1 MNGNNFDLNGKKL
14 TEDNGFSEV
23 NNDNKTMDNIQGGK
37 EKNTEVVVEKIQAD
51 EAQKETASNEAGSA
65 SASGVKETS
74 VNSAAWG
81 GTNTGAQ
88 GTDPRGAAQSRYS
101 SSYAPPYYVPNFT
114 VASTAAVQNGGNKK
128 SKTGASVGFGIGA
141 VLISV
146 AVAVVISLTLGGIA
160 GAFMGGLSRSS
171 GSTPTDGIINII
183 TSDREIDVVEIP
195 GNTGYSDLTV
205 AQVAALVGES
215 VVEITTAQ
223 VTMNPY
229 YGQYITSGAG
239 SGVIFDFKADT
250 RNGYIVTNYHVVDGA
265 DKIIVRVKNGDG
277 HTEYE
282 AEYIAGDE
290 GADIAVLKITVT
302 DGRSLRP
309 AVFVSDSDKLTV
321 GEEVVAIGNPLGS
334 LGGTVTNGI
343 ISALDRE
350 ITVGDHNMVLLQTN
364 AAINP
369 GNSGGGLFNMAG
381 ELVGI
386 VNAKQSS
393 TGIEGLGFA
402 IPANKVRSDINDI
415 ITVGYITGRKTLGID
430 VQYGQYNYGSGFF
443 GSTVTGVIVV
453 AEGSTNFKYG
463 DCIVGIG
470 DHEISSMLE
479 YNTAVDSL
487 SIGETVTVR
496 IQRNGKAMTVTATVK
511 EDTSK

>member
-1 MNGNNFDLNGKKL
+1 MNGNDFEFNGKKV
-14 TEDNGFSEV
+14 TGDKDFSEV
-23 NNDNKTMDNIQGGK
+23 NNDNKTVENISQGR
-37 EKNTEVVVEKIQAD
+37 EADRAIIFEKIQGD
-51 EAQKETASNEAGSA
+51 EAQEKTASGEASCVGA
-65 SASGVKETS
+65 SDNKTAVS
-74 VNSAAWG
+74 VNSAVWNG
-81 GTNTGAQ
+81 NNTGAQ
-88 GTDPRGAAQSRYS
+88 SMGGAGQNRYS
-101 SSYAPPYYVPNFT
+101 ASYAPPHYVPNFS
-114 VASTAAVQNGGNKK
+114 VAAPQVNTKAQKRRN
-128 SKTGASVGFGIGA
+128 GASVGFGIGA
-141 VLISV
+141 ILISV

-160 GAFMGGLSRSS
+160 GAFMGSLSGVA
-171 GSTPTDGIINII
+171 GSTSSDGTINII
-183 TSDREIDVVEIP
+183 TSDREISVVEIP

-215 VVEITTAQ
+215 VVEITTAEAQ
-223 VTMNPY
+223 Y
-229 YGQYITSGAG
+229 YGQYVTSGAG
-239 SGVIFDFKADT
+239 SGVIFDFKSDT
-250 RNGYIVTNYHVVDGA
+250 GSGYIVTNYHVVDGA
-265 DKIIVRVKNGDG
+265 DKIIVRVKSGDS
-277 HTEYE
+277 HSEYE
-282 AEYIAGDE
+282 AEYLAGDE
-290 GADIAVLKITVT
+290 GADIAVLKIVVT
-302 DGRSLRP
+302 GGKSLRP

-430 VQYGQYNYGSGFF
+430 VQYGQYNYGSGWF
-443 GSTVTGVIVV
+443 GGGSVTGVIVV
-453 AEGSTNFKYG
+453 DAGSTSFKYG
-463 DCIVGIG
+463 DCITRIG
-470 DHEISSMLE
+470 DKAITSALE
-479 YNTAVDSL
+479 YNTVVDSL
-487 SIGETVTVR
+487 NIGEMVKVT
-496 IQRNGKAMTVTATVK
+496 IQREGKAMTVTATVK
-511 EDTSK
+511 EDTSR